1 MILTEVSNEDVGDLV
16 TRRLTNESWQ
26 HIQVRY
32 CIPDPSSV
40 PSPGQKLLLNTLTN
54 WSANQ

>member
-26 HIQVRY
+26 HIQVIDTVY
-32 CIPDPSSV
+32 PI
-40 PSPGQKLLLNTLTN
+40 LLL
-54 WSANQ
+54 SRRRDKRHYSIR